1 MGQLDNLEHWQCWT
15 LSHKKQLTGLSYEH
29 ELLLRRKIP
38 KKRRGNADKH
48 GDAKTVRH
56 RFFFGFF
63 FDDCVKV
70 QECICKTA
78 FWNLYKHMN
87 IRVITLWCFFLKQ
100 GGGVSKWNTTTQHL
114 SSTVPNKLLEPHT
127 ESVTWRASVL
137 GCMTLCSCFL
147 ILRSPQ

>member
-1 MGQLDNLEHWQCWT
+1 MGNGSVGQ
-15 LSHKKQLTGLSYEH
+15 SGALTVLNFITQKTANWL

-78 FWNLYKHMN
+78 F
-87 IRVITLWCFFLKQ
+87 
-100 GGGVSKWNTTTQHL
+100 
-114 SSTVPNKLLEPHT
+114 
-127 ESVTWRASVL
+127 
-137 GCMTLCSCFL
+137 
-147 ILRSPQ
+147 